1 MPSITIEQLN
11 RHIRTHT
18 ERSRDDRDAVA
29 VLNNFFR
36 SDGKIVTNF
45 NTEDK
50 WPNIDGGFELV
61 PNPSVSRVP
70 KQNFTVQIKGTNS
83 PRIAA
88 DGTVKYQLDLAF
100 PAYIAREVTLDP
112 GILFVV
118 VNPSTRNEERVFWKY
133 ISAQFIASLNFNND
147 TAVIDLTAEDELYNS
162 NDSIDGFVKK
172 LDKIAETHSYLK
184 QLECRVYTTED
195 VKKIIIKLC
204 DSIDE
209 AIELGT
215 ALNESRDNISKRI
228 FNKLRSLS
236 TAALLLNG
244 LKYYDPVDP
253 RTALE
258 LSLLDIETKYLAT
271 FFQGLRYIDFRV
283 PEEGQY
289 ERLMLK
295 YYGFLWKIREHLK
308 HSFGLDLLRNL
319 EDFPRGESEED
330 AAYNQLLSAP
340 IERASSRSARI
351 GPGRYYVQKKVPFF
365 VGRHRYF
372 EITLQLASKYATKYN
387 RLTVYSKED
396 ISTNYS
402 IQIACAEE
410 ELHLWDIPTK
420 IKVVTSWR
428 VSIEPAVLNKL
439 SKIIKQETHISS
451 KYNEYAALMQFLT
464 KTGINLLDFIN
475 FTDARFTTYISKIYN
490 GSSTQYFMETLLCLH
505 RHFRKQKGAS
515 AVFGKN
521 TVRYVLIGLREE
533 LLDAVLPSD
542 QSEALTSNLVYLSKR
557 CYSFELSPILYNL
570 PRSKTNGKI
579 VSRDIFRVCDK
590 SNVNTYLPFI
600 RMKALINQTG
610 ELYHPRELI
619 EYPSAGQTIENYN
632 AALRSYDINQGQRL
646 QIEDGYVYLKE
657 YVDNTV
663 FVLKWLLEASK
674 TGNAGQKPLNQ
685 RFTSGL
691 DPENIDIEKIRTL
704 SDVFVDSKVLIIYGA
719 AGTGKTTLMDLISNM
734 MDSRKKLFLAKTHTA
749 LENLQ
754 RRIRAPGSNSCFM
767 SIDRFINSSTGVD
780 YDVVFLD
787 ECSVIDN
794 RTMMRFLQKIGS
806 DPLLVLAGDIYQI
819 ESIDFGNWFYYAKD
833 ILPQKATVELT
844 STWRTKD
851 VIIQGLW
858 EAVRSVSPLITEM
871 LVIDGP
877 FSENIGENIFERAD
891 EDEVVLCLNYDGK
904 FGLNSIN
911 SYYQDA
917 NPSPDVYYW
926 SEWKYKVGD
935 PILFN
940 ESKRF
945 PMLYNNL
952 KGTIVEIQT
961 TANSIMFTIDIP
973 INLTALD
980 VRDADLEIVSYNEG
994 STRIRFDVSEYD
1006 DGYSGDDFEERRLH
1020 SIVPFQLAYAVSI
1033 HKAQGLEYNSI
1044 KVVIPN
1050 SNSERITHGIFYT
1063 AITRTKGKL
1072 KIFWS
1077 SDTMHQVIEGFKG
1090 TVESKISLEKIK
1102 RLLADR

>member
-1 MPSITIEQLN
+1 MN
-11 RHIRTHT
+11 RHIKTHT

-50 WPNIDGGFELV
+50 WPNTDGGFELV
-61 PNPSVSRVP
+61 PNPSISRAP

-83 PRIAA
+83 PRFTA

-100 PAYIAREVTLDP
+100 PAYIAQEVTLDP

-118 VNPSTRNEERVFWKY
+118 VNPGIRNGERVFWKY
-133 ISAQFIASLNFNND
+133 ISAKFITSLNFDND
-147 TAVIDLTAEDELYNS
+147 TAVINLTAEDELFNS
-162 NDSIDGFVKK
+162 DDSIDGFVKK
-172 LDKIAETHSYLK
+172 LDKIADTHSYLK
-184 QLECRVYTTED
+184 QLECRAYTRKD
-195 VKKIIIKLC
+195 VEKVVVKLC
-204 DSIDE
+204 NNIDE

-228 FNKLRSLS
+228 FNELRSLS
-236 TAALLLNG
+236 TTTLLLNG
-244 LKYYDPVDP
+244 LRYYDSVDP

-258 LSLLDIETKYLAT
+258 LSLLDIETKYLAV
-271 FFQGLRYIDFRV
+271 FFQGMRYIDFRV

-295 YYGFLWKIREHLK
+295 YYGFLWKLRNHLK
-308 HSFGLDLLRNL
+308 RSFGLELLHNL
-319 EDFPRGESEED
+319 EEFPRGESEED
-330 AAYNQLLSAP
+330 ATYNRLLAP
-340 IERASSRSARI
+340 AIEQASSRSANI
-351 GPGRYYVQKKVPFF
+351 GQGRYYVQKKVPFF
-365 VGRHRYF
+365 VGRYRYF

-402 IQIACAEE
+402 VQIGCVDEVV
-410 ELHLWDIPTK
+410 HLWDIPTK

-428 VSIEPAVLNKL
+428 VSIEPAALNKL
-439 SKIIKQETHISS
+439 SKILKNETRISS
-451 KYNEYAALMQFLT
+451 KFNEYTSLMQFLT
-464 KTGINLLDFIN
+464 RTGISLLDFID
-475 FTDARFTTYISKIYN
+475 FTDARFTSYISKIYDGQN
-490 GSSTQYFMETLLCLH
+490 TQCFKETLLRLH
-505 RHFRKQKGAS
+505 KYFRKEKDAPPIL
-515 AVFGKN
+515 GKN
-521 TVRYVLIGLREE
+521 TVRYVLIGLRED
-533 LLDAVLPSD
+533 LLDAVLPAD
-542 QSEALTSNLVYLSKR
+542 QREALTSSLACLSKR

-570 PRSKTNGKI
+570 PRSKTNGKT
-579 VSRDIFRVCDK
+579 VSRDMFRVCNID
-590 SNVNTYLPFI
+590 NAIAYLPFI

-610 ELYHPRELI
+610 ELYHPRELV
-619 EYPSAGQTIENYN
+619 EHPALGQTVENYN
-632 AALRSYDINQGQRL
+632 AVLRQYDVKQGQRL
-646 QIEDGYVYLKE
+646 RTKDGYVYLEE

-663 FVLKWLLEASK
+663 YILNCLLEASK
-674 TGNAGQKPLNQ
+674 TGNDGQKSLNQ
-685 RFTSGL
+685 RFTAGL
-691 DPENIDIEKIRTL
+691 DPANIDIEKIHAL
-704 SDVFVDSKVLIIYGA
+704 NDIFVDSKVLIIYGA
-719 AGTGKTTLMDLISNM
+719 AGTGKTTLMDHISNL

-754 RRIRAPGSNSCFM
+754 RRIKAPGSNSCFM
-767 SIDRFINSSTGVD
+767 GIDRFVNYNVGVD

-794 RTMMRFLQKIGS
+794 RTMMRFLQKIDRNS
-806 DPLLVLAGDIYQI
+806 LLVFAGDIYQI
-819 ESIDFGNWFYYAKD
+819 EPIDFGNWFFYAKD
-833 ILPQKATVELT
+833 ILPQKAIVELT

-851 VIIQGLW
+851 VTIQGLW
-858 EAVRSVSPLITEM
+858 EAVRSVSSIITEK

-877 FSENIGENIFERAD
+877 FSENIGKNIFNRDD

-926 SEWKYKVGD
+926 SEWTYKVGD

-952 KGTIVEIQT
+952 KGTIAEIQS
-961 TANSIMFTIDIP
+961 TATSIIFTIDVP
-973 INLTALD
+973 IILTALD
-980 VRDADLEIVSYNEG
+980 VRDADLEIISNGED
-994 STRIRFDVSEYD
+994 STRIRFGVYEYD
-1006 DGYSGDDFEERRLH
+1006 ESDSGDDLEERRLH
-1020 SIVPFQLAYAVSI
+1020 AIVPFQLAYAVSI

-1050 SNSERITHGIFYT
+1050 SNSERITHGVFYT

-1077 SDTMHQVIEGFKG
+1077 SDTMHKVIEGFKG
-1090 TVESKISLEKIK
+1090 TAESKISLEKIK
-1102 RLLADR
+1102 SLLTNR